1 MKHLLIFLYIM
12 ISIAAFGQ
20 GKKIRIKA
28 YVNSAIQ
35 YDTFRFYNAIA
46 DTAAS
51 IRADIPAEINQDIST
66 TGAPGNISISSGSA
80 LNLNVYDGDS
90 SRWNEIDSFKMH
102 LTKRN
107 TYDRAYLGYQVR
119 TMQDVGYLAAL
130 EREIYLYP
138 EAATNSYTQYIYF
151 DDAFTRQH
159 LD

>member
-1 MKHLLIFLYIM
+1 M

-159 LD
+159 HDEAYGINYDI